1 MLSLWFRAPGWRGAP
16 PRTVPTSPRK
26 APIGQA
32 PDRGRTGQLCRVL
45 APACSPTSRPRDE
58 DMPHLD
64 TECFT
69 EGVVTPSLC
78 KGRAPARAC
87 RVPAGRLG
95 CTSRPGFTLIWGTG
109 LSPVISGFSG
119 LQGGGAGNGC
129 PRELTG
135 RPALTPFARDRHEA
149 DAECVHYILG
159 PTGTRV
165 GCHFD
170 QLGKPQRTD
179 NYFFLVNGTS
189 RETAI
194 PFLDFTPFKAVQIG
208 KSRPPSPCVWL
219 AVQGDGCLAAPG
231 GGGDASLIRVFLP
244 RGASQPS
251 CAWEY
256 KTRKKTSPLHS

>member
-1 MLSLWFRAPGWRGAP
+1 MLHGRGCNPLALQRAGPCPCLPRAGRSPGMHIAFWFYAHLGDG
-16 PRTVPTSPRK
+16 TVPCH
-26 APIGQA
+26 QW
-32 PDRGRTGQLCRVL
+32 VL
-45 APACSPTSRPRDE
+45 WVA
-58 DMPHLD
+58 
-64 TECFT
+64 
-69 EGVVTPSLC
+69 
-78 KGRAPARAC
+78 
-87 RVPAGRLG
+87 
-95 CTSRPGFTLIWGTG
+95 
-109 LSPVISGFSG
+109 
-119 LQGGGAGNGC
+119 GGGGVAGNGC